1 MSFYELNQ
9 ELTERLNN
17 KFNETTKKL
26 TEKGAEILSPQDMVQ
41 QEGEIKGKIK
51 GKVFN
56 VKYQNKEG
64 IIFVG
69 IDENDNTHYKILKD
83 GNEETFKKLIDEI
96 IK

>member
-26 TEKGAEILSPQDMVQ
+26 TEKGAEIDILEDMSQKV
-41 QEGEIKGKIK
+41 GDKEIKGKA
-51 GKVFN
+51 VY
-56 VKYQNKEG
+56 VKYQGGKADVFIGIDREGNLHFQVFNDCDG
-64 IIFVG
+64 II
-69 IDENDNTHYKILKD
+69 KQ
-83 GNEETFKKLIDEI
+83 LIDDI